1 MNAST
6 SAGGRDVRTQAADTR
21 AHVDTALLIIAKVGL
36 LLVLVMPLVV
46 TRDTF
51 FPFVVGKALYSR
63 VLIEIAF
70 AAWIVLAVRN
80 ASYRPVLSRLMIAF
94 AVYLVVS
101 LIASLAGVSPQRSIW
116 STYERM
122 QGVVDLAHWVA
133 FALVLT
139 SMFRTRQDWRHV
151 LNLSLL
157 IGMVMALMGAAV
169 MVGWELPVYD
179 FLEAGQRIELTL
191 GNPTYVGAYMLINA
205 LIGAGL
211 FVDSFTDRTAGER
224 GGSTARRRRRR
235 RTERRSVGT
244 ASNLLWWRV
253 FWAVAVGLSLWMML
267 ESSTRGA
274 FVGLVGA
281 LAAAAVGYVL
291 WGRLRRLKIV
301 AAVMIVGI
309 VSFGLFLV
317 LGAETAAA
325 QRLAERSY
333 VVERFI
339 QAGQGNDTSLK
350 GRLASVSFG
359 LRGFVEKPLLGWG
372 PENYVVAWGRHYD
385 AEEVGD
391 YRGPPFDQAHNK
403 PIEELT
409 TKGAVGLASYLTLWV
424 LMLWTVSSRVRR
436 LGADREVLTL
446 VMGAAMVGY
455 FAQNLFLFDTP
466 TTVLQ
471 FVVLLGFAVSLDTT
485 YDGMRKTSQG
495 VGWIGRSA
503 AAVLDRLRVRDLGT
517 RAARNPAVG
526 WACAAV
532 LAVLVGMTVY
542 MGNVR
547 VYQAAIEANS
557 AVVRQG
563 PTWSQRLDHFE
574 RSMDLFSPLA
584 NYPRQYMLT
593 SLNSA
598 WDALPSAGVVARA
611 MDMVDRAA
619 VEIEA
624 SEPEWWAAYVNL
636 AAVYQNAAS
645 LDPSYAEV
653 ARGYVETAEKLAP
666 ETPGV
671 VVIKARQ
678 EKLEE
683 TQESPSGP

>member
-1 MNAST
+1 MD
-6 SAGGRDVRTQAADTR
+6 R
-21 AHVDTALLIIAKVGL
+21 ALLIAARAGV

-70 AAWIVLAVRN
+70 AVWIVLAVRS
-80 ASYRPVLSRLMIAF
+80 ASYRPVRSRLMIAF
-94 AVYLVVS
+94 AVYVAVS
-101 LIASLAGVSPQRSIW
+101 LAASFAGVSLQRSIW

-122 QGVVDLAHWVA
+122 QGVVDLAHWLA

-139 SMFRTRQDWRHV
+139 SVFRTRQDWRHV
-151 LNLSLL
+151 LNLNLL
-157 IGMVMALMGAAV
+157 IGMVMALMGTAV

-205 LIGAGL
+205 LIGTGL
-211 FVDSFTDRTAGER
+211 FVDSFTDHTPGER
-224 GGSTARRRRRR
+224 GSAAARRRRRR
-235 RTERRSVGT
+235 RQTGRSGGR
-244 ASNLLWWRV
+244 AESNVLWWRV
-253 FWAVAVGLSLWMML
+253 FWAAAVALSLWMML

-274 FVGLVGA
+274 LVGLVAALTALAVGYLLWGRRTRIK
-281 LAAAAVGYVL
+281 LAAAA
-291 WGRLRRLKIV
+291 
-301 AAVMIVGI
+301 MIVGI
-309 VSFGLFLV
+309 AVFGLFLV

-325 QRLAERSY
+325 QRLADRSY
-333 VVERFI
+333 VIERFI
-339 QAGQGNDTSLK
+339 QTGQGNDTSLK

-359 LRGFVEKPLLGWG
+359 LRGFADKPLFGWG

-385 AEEVGD
+385 AEEIGD
-391 YRGPPFDQAHNK
+391 YSGPPFDQAHNK

-409 TKGAVGLASYLTLWV
+409 TKGAIGLASYLTLWV
-424 LMLWTVSSRVRR
+424 LMLWTVSSRVRS

-485 YDGMRKTSQG
+485 YDGMRKASAG
-495 VGWIGRSA
+495 VGWTGRSA
-503 AAVLDRLRVRDLGT
+503 AAVLDRLRVRDLAT

-557 AVVRQG
+557 AVVRRG
-563 PTWSQRLDHFE
+563 PTWSQRLDHLE
-574 RSMDLFSPLA
+574 RSMDLFPPLA

-598 WDALPSAGVVARA
+598 WDDLPNAEVVARA
-611 MDMVDRAA
+611 MAMVDRAA

-624 SEPEWWAAYVNL
+624 SEPEW
-636 AAVYQNAAS
+636 
-645 LDPSYAEV
+645 
-653 ARGYVETAEKLAP
+653 
-666 ETPGV
+666 
-671 VVIKARQ
+671 
-678 EKLEE
+678 
-683 TQESPSGP
+683 

>member
-485 YDGMRKTSQG
+485 YDGMRKTSAG
-495 VGWIGRSA
+495 IGWTRSA

-547 VYQAAIEANS
+547 IYQAAIEANS

-574 RSMDLFSPLA
+574 RSMDLFPPLA

-593 SLNSA
+593 SLNSS
-598 WDALPSAGVVARA
+598 WDALSNTAVVARA

>member
-80 ASYRPVLSRLMIAF
+80 VSYRPVLSRLMIAF
-94 AVYLVVS
+94 AGYLVVS

-133 FALVLT
+133 FALALT
-139 SMFRTRQDWRHV
+139 SVFRIRQDWRHV

-157 IGMVMALMGAAV
+157 IGVVMALMGAAV

-424 LMLWTVSSRVRR
+424 LMLWTISSRVRR

-485 YDGMRKTSQG
+485 YDGMRKTSAG
-495 VGWIGRSA
+495 IGWTRSA

-574 RSMDLFSPLA
+574 RSMDLFPPLA

-593 SLNSA
+593 SLNSS
-598 WDALPSAGVVARA
+598 WDALSNTAVVARA

>member
-1 MNAST
+1 M
-6 SAGGRDVRTQAADTR
+6 DTR
-21 AHVDTALLIIAKVGL
+21 AHVDRALLIIAKAGV

-122 QGVVDLAHWVA
+122 QGVVDLAHWAA

-139 SMFRTRQDWRHV
+139 SMFRIRQDWRHV

-157 IGMVMALMGAAV
+157 ICVIMALMGAAV

-205 LIGAGL
+205 LIGVGL
-211 FVDSFTDRTAGER
+211 FVDSFTDRTSGER
-224 GGSTARRRRRR
+224 GSAAMRRRRRRR
-235 RTERRSVGT
+235 RTGRRSGGIT
-244 ASNLLWWRV
+244 ESNVPWWRL
-253 FWAVAVGLSLWMML
+253 FWAASVALSLWMML

-274 FVGLVGA
+274 FVGLVAA
-281 LAAAAVGYVL
+281 LTALAVGYLL
-291 WGRLRRLKIV
+291 WGRRTRLKL
-301 AAVMIVGI
+301 AAVVVVGGI
-309 VSFGLFLV
+309 VTFGLFLV

-325 QRLAERSY
+325 QRLADRSY
-333 VVERFI
+333 VIERFI
-339 QAGQGNDTSLK
+339 QTGQGNDTSLK

-359 LRGFVEKPLLGWG
+359 LRGFIEKPLLGWG
-372 PENYVVAWGRHYD
+372 PENYVAAWGRHYD

-403 PIEELT
+403 PVEELT
-409 TKGAVGLASYLTLWV
+409 TKGAIGLASYLSLWV
-424 LMLWTVSSRVRR
+424 LMLWIVSSRVRR

-446 VMGAAMVGY
+446 VMGAAMAGY

-471 FVVLLGFAVSLDTT
+471 FMVLLGFAVSLDTT
-485 YDGMRKTSQG
+485 YDGVLKTSA
-495 VGWIGRSA
+495 S
-503 AAVLDRLRVRDLGT
+503 VR
-517 RAARNPAVG
+517 
-526 WACAAV
+526 
-532 LAVLVGMTVY
+532 
-542 MGNVR
+542 
-547 VYQAAIEANS
+547 
-557 AVVRQG
+557 
-563 PTWSQRLDHFE
+563 
-574 RSMDLFSPLA
+574 
-584 NYPRQYMLT
+584 
-593 SLNSA
+593 
-598 WDALPSAGVVARA
+598 
-611 MDMVDRAA
+611 VDRAERGCSSRPAPSPRTSYPGSQAARCRLVRRRCIGLTGRDDGLHGEREGLPGRFRGEQRRGEAGAHLVTEARPLRTVDGA
-619 VEIEA
+619 V
-624 SEPEWWAAYVNL
+624 SAACQLHATVH
-636 AAVYQNAAS
+636 AHQ
-645 LDPSYAEV
+645 
-653 ARGYVETAEKLAP
+653 
-666 ETPGV
+666 
-671 VVIKARQ
+671 
-678 EKLEE
+678 LEQRLE
-683 TQESPSGP
+683 

>member
-1 MNAST
+1 VNAST

-359 LRGFVEKPLLGWG
+359 LRGFAEKPLLGWG

-424 LMLWTVSSRVRR
+424 LMLWTISSRVRR

>member
-1 MNAST
+1 MD
-6 SAGGRDVRTQAADTR
+6 R
-21 AHVDTALLIIAKVGL
+21 ALLIIAKAGV

-94 AVYLVVS
+94 AVYVAVS
-101 LIASLAGVSPQRSIW
+101 LAASFAGVSLQRSIW

-122 QGVVDLAHWVA
+122 QGVVDLAHWLA

-139 SMFRTRQDWRHV
+139 SVFRTRQDWRHV

-157 IGMVMALMGAAV
+157 ICVIMALMGAAV

-205 LIGAGL
+205 LIGVGL

-224 GGSTARRRRRR
+224 GGSTARKRRRR
-235 RTERRSVGT
+235 RTERRGGGR
-244 ASNLLWWRV
+244 AESNVLWWRL
-253 FWAVAVGLSLWMML
+253 FWAAAVALILWMML

-274 FVGLVGA
+274 FVGLVAALTALAVGYLLWGRRTRLK
-281 LAAAAVGYVL
+281 LAAAA
-291 WGRLRRLKIV
+291 
-301 AAVMIVGI
+301 MIVGI
-309 VSFGLFLV
+309 AVFGLFLV

-325 QRLAERSY
+325 QRLADRSY
-333 VVERFI
+333 VIERFI
-339 QAGQGNDTSLK
+339 QTGQGNDTSLK

-359 LRGFVEKPLLGWG
+359 LRGFIEKPLLGWG

-403 PIEELT
+403 PVEELT
-409 TKGAVGLASYLTLWV
+409 TKGAIGLLSYLSLWV
-424 LMLWTVSSRVRR
+424 LMLWTVSSRIRR

-446 VMGAAMVGY
+446 VVGAAMVGY

-471 FVVLLGFAVSLDTT
+471 FMVLMGFAVSLDTT
-485 YDGMRKTSQG
+485 YDGTRKTSAG
-495 VGWIGRSA
+495 VGWRERSA
-503 AAVLDRLRVRDLGT
+503 AAVLDRLRVRDL
-517 RAARNPAVG
+517 NPAVG

-532 LAVLVGMTVY
+532 LAVAVGMAVY

-547 VYQAAIEANS
+547 VYQAAVEANS

-574 RSMDLFSPLA
+574 RSIDRFPPLA
-584 NYPRQYMLT
+584 NYTRQYMVT
-593 SLNSA
+593 SLNSG
-598 WDALPSAGVVARA
+598 WDALSNTGVVARA
-611 MDMVDRAA
+611 MDIVDRAA
-619 VEIEA
+619 AEIES
-624 SEPEWWAAYVNL
+624 SEPEWWEVYVNL
-636 AAVYQNAAS
+636 ALVYQNAAS
-645 LDPSYAEV
+645 LDPSYSEV
-653 ARGYVETAEKLAP
+653 ARVYAETAEKLAP

-671 VVIKARQ
+671 VAIKARQ

-683 TQESPSGP
+683 ALRSPSGP

>member
-6 SAGGRDVRTQAADTR
+6 SARGRDVRTQAADTR

-485 YDGMRKTSQG
+485 YDGMRKTSAG
-495 VGWIGRSA
+495 IGWTRSA

-574 RSMDLFSPLA
+574 RSMDLFPPLA

-593 SLNSA
+593 SLNSS
-598 WDALPSAGVVARA
+598 WDALSNTAVVARA

>member
-1 MNAST
+1 M
-6 SAGGRDVRTQAADTR
+6 QAADAR
-21 AHVDTALLIIAKVGL
+21 AYVDRALLIIAKTGL
-36 LLVLVMPLVV
+36 LLVLAMPLVV

-70 AAWIVLAVRN
+70 AVWIVLAVRN

-101 LIASLAGVSPQRSIW
+101 LIASFAGVSLQRSIW

-122 QGVVDLAHWVA
+122 QGVVDLAHWLA
-133 FALVLT
+133 FALALT
-139 SMFRTRQDWRHV
+139 SVFRTRQDWRHV

-157 IGMVMALMGAAV
+157 TGVVMALMGAAV

-179 FLEAGQRIELTL
+179 FLEAGQRIDAHAWKPYLRRGVHADQRADRDRTS
-191 GNPTYVGAYMLINA
+191 P
-205 LIGAGL
+205 
-211 FVDSFTDRTAGER
+211 VDSFTDPDGLKER
-224 GGSTARRRRRR
+224 GSAAAGRRRRR
-235 RTERRSVGT
+235 RTLSEPGAGT
-244 ASNLLWWRV
+244 PRPPCSGGGV
-253 FWAVAVGLSLWMML
+253 FWAGGGCSQPVDDAGEQHEGRPRRPGRSAGSCIGGVRAVGKAQERSRSPQWSM
-267 ESSTRGA
+267 
-274 FVGLVGA
+274 
-281 LAAAAVGYVL
+281 
-291 WGRLRRLKIV
+291 IV
-301 AAVMIVGI
+301 AIAA
-309 VSFGLFLV
+309 FGLFLV

-333 VVERFI
+333 VIERFI
-339 QAGQGNDTSLK
+339 QTGQGNDTSLK

-359 LRGFVEKPLLGWG
+359 LRGFAEKPLLGWG

-403 PIEELT
+403 PVEELT
-409 TKGAVGLASYLTLWV
+409 TKGAIGLASYLSLWL
-424 LMLWTVSSRVRR
+424 LMLWIVASRIRR

-446 VMGAAMVGY
+446 IMGAAMAGY

-471 FVVLLGFAVSLDTT
+471 FMVLVGFAVSLDTT
-485 YDGMRKTSQG
+485 YDSVRKTSS
-495 VGWIGRSA
+495 GWIARSVG
-503 AAVLDRLRVRDLGT
+503 AVVDRLQVRDLAT
-517 RAARNPAVG
+517 RAFREPAVG
-526 WACAAV
+526 WAGAAV
-532 LAVLVGMTVY
+532 LAVVVGMTVY
-542 MGNVR
+542 LGNVR
-547 VYQAAIEANS
+547 VYQAALEVNS
-557 AVVRQG
+557 AVVRRG

-574 RSMDLFSPLA
+574 RSMSLFPPLA
-584 NYPRQYMLT
+584 NYTRQYMLI

-598 WDALPSAGVVARA
+598 WDDLPNAEVVARA
-611 MDMVDRAA
+611 MAMVDRAA
-619 VEIEA
+619 VEVEA
-624 SEPEWWAAYVNL
+624 SEPEWWAVYVNL
-636 AAVYQNAAS
+636 AVAYQNAAS

-653 ARGYVETAEKLAP
+653 ARVYAETAEKLAP

-671 VVIKARQ
+671 VAIKARQ

-683 TQESPSGP
+683 ALSTPSAP

>member
-1 MNAST
+1 MD
-6 SAGGRDVRTQAADTR
+6 R
-21 AHVDTALLIIAKVGL
+21 ALLIAARAGV

-139 SMFRTRQDWRHV
+139 SVFHTRQDWRHV

-157 IGMVMALMGAAV
+157 IGVVMALMGAAV

-179 FLEAGQRIELTL
+179 FLEADQRTELTL

-205 LIGAGL
+205 LIGTGL
-211 FVDSFTDRTAGER
+211 LLDSFRHRTSEGQRNAAASRR
-224 GGSTARRRRRR
+224 GRRR
-235 RTERRSVGT
+235 RTERPNVGT
-244 ASNLLWWRV
+244 TSNLLWWRV
-253 FWAVAVGLSLWMML
+253 FWAVAAGLSLWMML

-291 WGRLRRLKIV
+291 WGRLRRLKIA

-309 VSFGLFLV
+309 ASFGLFLV

-359 LRGFVEKPLLGWG
+359 LRGFAEKPLLGWG

-424 LMLWTVSSRVRR
+424 LMLWIVSSRVRR

-446 VMGAAMVGY
+446 VVGAAMVGY

-471 FVVLLGFAVSLDTT
+471 FMVLMGFAVSLDTT
-485 YDGMRKTSQG
+485 YDGTRKTSAG
-495 VGWIGRSA
+495 VGWRERSA
-503 AAVLDRLRVRDLGT
+503 AAVLDRLRVRDL
-517 RAARNPAVG
+517 NPAVG

-532 LAVLVGMTVY
+532 LAVAVGMAVY

-547 VYQAAIEANS
+547 VYQAAVEANS

-574 RSMDLFSPLA
+574 RSIDRFPPLA
-584 NYPRQYMLT
+584 NYTRQYMVT
-593 SLNSA
+593 SLNSG
-598 WDALPSAGVVARA
+598 WDALSNTGVVARA
-611 MDMVDRAA
+611 MDIVDRAA
-619 VEIEA
+619 AEIES
-624 SEPEWWAAYVNL
+624 SEPEWWEVYVNL
-636 AAVYQNAAS
+636 ALVYQNAAS
-645 LDPSYAEV
+645 LDPSYSEV
-653 ARGYVETAEKLAP
+653 ARVYAETAEKLAP

-671 VVIKARQ
+671 VAIKARQ

-683 TQESPSGP
+683 ALRSPSGP

>member
-1 MNAST
+1 M
-6 SAGGRDVRTQAADTR
+6 QAADAR
-21 AHVDTALLIIAKVGL
+21 AYVDRALLIIAKTGL

-70 AAWIVLAVRN
+70 AVWIVLAVRN

-133 FALVLT
+133 FALALT
-139 SMFRTRQDWRHV
+139 SVFRIRQDWRHV

-157 IGMVMALMGAAV
+157 IGVVMALMGAAV

-205 LIGAGL
+205 LIGVGL
-211 FVDSFTDRTAGER
+211 FVDSFTDRPAGER

-235 RTERRSVGT
+235 TLRRGGGRTAPNVF
-244 ASNLLWWRV
+244 WWRV

-274 FVGLVGA
+274 FVGLIGA

-291 WGRLRRLKIV
+291 WGRLRRLKIA

-333 VVERFI
+333 VIERFI
-339 QAGQGNDTSLK
+339 QTGQGNDTSLK

-359 LRGFVEKPLLGWG
+359 LRGFAEKPLLGWG

-403 PIEELT
+403 PVEELT
-409 TKGAVGLASYLTLWV
+409 TKGAIGLASYLSLWL
-424 LMLWTVSSRVRR
+424 LMLWIVASRIRR

-446 VMGAAMVGY
+446 IMGAAMAGY

-471 FVVLLGFAVSLDTT
+471 FMVLVGFAVSLDTT
-485 YDGMRKTSQG
+485 YDGVRKTSS
-495 VGWIGRSA
+495 GWIARSVG
-503 AAVLDRLRVRDLGT
+503 AVVDRLQVRDLAT
-517 RAARNPAVG
+517 RAFREPAVG
-526 WACAAV
+526 WAGAAV
-532 LAVLVGMTVY
+532 LAVVVGMTVY
-542 MGNVR
+542 LGNVR
-547 VYQAAIEANS
+547 VYQAALEVNS
-557 AVVRQG
+557 AVVRRG

-574 RSMDLFSPLA
+574 RSMSLFPPLA
-584 NYPRQYMLT
+584 NYTRQYMLI

-598 WDALPSAGVVARA
+598 WDDLPNAEVVARA
-611 MDMVDRAA
+611 MAMVDRAA
-619 VEIEA
+619 VEVEA
-624 SEPEWWAAYVNL
+624 SEPEWWAAYVSL
-636 AAVYQNAAS
+636 ALVYQNAAS
-645 LDPSYAEV
+645 LDPLYAGI
-653 ARGYVETAEKLAP
+653 ARVYAETAEKLAP

-671 VVIKARQ
+671 VAIKARQ

-683 TQESPSGP
+683 ALRSPSDP

>member
-1 MNAST
+1 M
-6 SAGGRDVRTQAADTR
+6 RT
-21 AHVDTALLIIAKVGL
+21 G
-36 LLVLVMPLVV
+36 
-46 TRDTF
+46 
-51 FPFVVGKALYSR
+51 
-63 VLIEIAF
+63 
-70 AAWIVLAVRN
+70 
-80 ASYRPVLSRLMIAF
+80 
-94 AVYLVVS
+94 
-101 LIASLAGVSPQRSIW
+101 
-116 STYERM
+116 
-122 QGVVDLAHWVA
+122 VA
-133 FALVLT
+133 FALALT
-139 SMFRTRQDWRHV
+139 SVFRTRQDWRHV

-157 IGMVMALMGAAV
+157 IGVVMALMGAAV

-424 LMLWTVSSRVRR
+424 LMLWTISSRVRR

-495 VGWIGRSA
+495 VGWTGRSA

-517 RAARNPAVG
+517 QAARNPAVG

-593 SLNSA
+593 SLNSSLGCSA
-598 WDALPSAGVVARA
+598 QCRGGGEGDGHGGPSGGGDRGERAGVVGGLRQSRCRIPERGVTRSLVRGGRA
-611 MDMVDRAA
+611 GLRRDCR
-619 VEIEA
+619 EA
-624 SEPEWWAAYVNL
+624 GA
-636 AAVYQNAAS
+636 
-645 LDPSYAEV
+645 
-653 ARGYVETAEKLAP
+653 
-666 ETPGV
+666 
-671 VVIKARQ
+671 
-678 EKLEE
+678 
-683 TQESPSGP
+683 

>member
-1 MNAST
+1 M
-6 SAGGRDVRTQAADTR
+6 DTR
-21 AHVDTALLIIAKVGL
+21 AHVDRALLIIAKAGV

-139 SMFRTRQDWRHV
+139 SVFRTRQDWRHV

-157 IGMVMALMGAAV
+157 TGMVMALMGAAV
-169 MVGWELPVYD
+169 MLGWELPVYD

-205 LIGAGL
+205 LIGVGL
-211 FVDSFTDRTAGER
+211 FVDSFTDRTSGER
-224 GGSTARRRRRR
+224 GSAAMRRRRRRR
-235 RTERRSVGT
+235 RTGRRSGGIT
-244 ASNLLWWRV
+244 ESNVPWWRL
-253 FWAVAVGLSLWMML
+253 FWAASVALSLWMML

-274 FVGLVGA
+274 FVGLVAA
-281 LAAAAVGYVL
+281 LTALAVGYLL
-291 WGRLRRLKIV
+291 WGRRTRLKL
-301 AAVMIVGI
+301 AAVVVVGGI
-309 VSFGLFLV
+309 VTFGLFLV

-325 QRLAERSY
+325 QRLADRSY
-333 VVERFI
+333 VIERFI
-339 QAGQGNDTSLK
+339 QTGQGNDTSLE

-403 PIEELT
+403 PVEELT
-409 TKGAVGLASYLTLWV
+409 TKGAIGLASYLSLWL

-436 LGADREVLTL
+436 LGADREVLTFGHGRRHGRILRPEPLPLRHANDGPAIHGPPGVRGEPGHNIRRRAENQRQRRVGRAERGRSSRPAPSPRTSYPGSQAARCRL
-446 VMGAAMVGY
+446 VRRRCIGLTGRDDGLHGEREGLPGRFRGEQRRGEAGAHLVTEARPLRTGRWSC
-455 FAQNLFLFDTP
+455 FRRLP
-466 TTVLQ
+466 TTRD
-471 FVVLLGFAVSLDTT
+471 STC
-485 YDGMRKTSQG
+485 S
-495 VGWIGRSA
+495 SA
-503 AAVLDRLRVRDLGT
+503 
-517 RAARNPAVG
+517 
-526 WACAAV
+526 
-532 LAVLVGMTVY
+532 
-542 MGNVR
+542 
-547 VYQAAIEANS
+547 
-557 AVVRQG
+557 
-563 PTWSQRLDHFE
+563 
-574 RSMDLFSPLA
+574 
-584 NYPRQYMLT
+584 
-593 SLNSA
+593 
-598 WDALPSAGVVARA
+598 
-611 MDMVDRAA
+611 
-619 VEIEA
+619 
-624 SEPEWWAAYVNL
+624 
-636 AAVYQNAAS
+636 
-645 LDPSYAEV
+645 
-653 ARGYVETAEKLAP
+653 
-666 ETPGV
+666 
-671 VVIKARQ
+671 
-678 EKLEE
+678 
-683 TQESPSGP
+683 

>member
-1 MNAST
+1 MD
-6 SAGGRDVRTQAADTR
+6 R
-21 AHVDTALLIIAKVGL
+21 ALLIAARAGV

-70 AAWIVLAVRN
+70 AVWIVLAVRS
-80 ASYRPVLSRLMIAF
+80 ASYRPVRSRLMIAF
-94 AVYLVVS
+94 AVYVAVS
-101 LIASLAGVSPQRSIW
+101 LAASFAGVSLQRSIW

-122 QGVVDLAHWVA
+122 QGVVDLAHWLA

-139 SMFRTRQDWRHV
+139 SVFRTRQDWRHV

-157 IGMVMALMGAAV
+157 IGAVMALMGAAV

-205 LIGAGL
+205 LIGTSL
-211 FVDSFTDRTAGER
+211 FVDSFRDPTPGER
-224 GGSTARRRRRR
+224 GSAAMRRRR
-235 RTERRSVGT
+235 RTRKSGGGRAE
-244 ASNLLWWRV
+244 SNMLWWRV

-274 FVGLVGA
+274 FVGLIGA

-291 WGRLRRLKIV
+291 WGRLRRLKIA
-301 AAVMIVGI
+301 AAVIIVGI

-333 VVERFI
+333 VIERFI
-339 QAGQGNDTSLK
+339 QTGQGNDTSLK

-359 LRGFVEKPLLGWG
+359 LRGFAEKPLLGWG

-403 PIEELT
+403 PVEELT
-409 TKGAVGLASYLTLWV
+409 TKGAIGLTSYLSLWL
-424 LMLWTVSSRVRR
+424 LMLWIISSRVGR
-436 LGADREVLTL
+436 LGADREILTL
-446 VMGAAMVGY
+446 IMGAAMAGY

-485 YDGMRKTSQG
+485 YDGMRKASAG
-495 VGWIGRSA
+495 VGWTGRSA
-503 AAVLDRLRVRDLGT
+503 AAVLDRLRVRDLAT
-517 RAARNPAVG
+517 RAFREPAVG

-557 AVVRQG
+557 AVVRRG

-574 RSMDLFSPLA
+574 RSMSLFPPLA

-598 WDALPSAGVVARA
+598 WDALSSTEVVVRA

-619 VEIEA
+619 VEVEA
-624 SEPEWWAAYVNL
+624 SEPEWWAAYVSL
-636 AAVYQNAAS
+636 ALVYQNAAS
-645 LDPSYAEV
+645 LDPLYAGI
-653 ARGYVETAEKLAP
+653 ARVYAETAEKLAP

-671 VVIKARQ
+671 VAIKARQ

-683 TQESPSGP
+683 ALRSPSDP

>member
-1 MNAST
+1 M
-6 SAGGRDVRTQAADTR
+6 DTR
-21 AHVDTALLIIAKVGL
+21 AHVDRALLIIAKAGV

-80 ASYRPVLSRLMIAF
+80 ASYRPVRSRLMIAF

-139 SMFRTRQDWRHV
+139 SVFRTRQDWRHV

-205 LIGAGL
+205 LIGVGL
-211 FVDSFTDRTAGER
+211 FVDSFTDRTSGER
-224 GGSTARRRRRR
+224 GSAAMRRRRRRR
-235 RTERRSVGT
+235 RTGRRSGGIT
-244 ASNLLWWRV
+244 ESNVPWWRL
-253 FWAVAVGLSLWMML
+253 FWAASVALSLWMML

-274 FVGLVGA
+274 FVGLVAA
-281 LAAAAVGYVL
+281 LTALAVGYLL
-291 WGRLRRLKIV
+291 WGRRTRLKL
-301 AAVMIVGI
+301 AAVVVIGGI
-309 VSFGLFLV
+309 VTFGLFLV

-325 QRLAERSY
+325 QRLADRSY
-333 VVERFI
+333 VIERFI
-339 QAGQGNDTSLK
+339 QTGQGNDTSLK

-359 LRGFVEKPLLGWG
+359 LRGFIEKPLLGWG

-403 PIEELT
+403 PVEELT
-409 TKGAVGLASYLTLWV
+409 TKGAIGLASYLSLWL
-424 LMLWTVSSRVRR
+424 LMLWIISSRVRR

-446 VMGAAMVGY
+446 VMGAAMAGY

-485 YDGMRKTSQG
+485 YDGVRKTSAG
-495 VGWIGRSA
+495 VGWATRTVG
-503 AAVLDRLRVRDLGT
+503 AVVDRLQVRELAT
-517 RAARNPAVG
+517 RAVRQPAVG
-526 WACAAV
+526 WAGAAA
-532 LAVLVGMTVY
+532 LAVVVGMTVY
-542 MGNVR
+542 LGNVR
-547 VYQAAIEANS
+547 VYQAALEVNK
-557 AVVRQG
+557 AVARRG
-563 PTWSQRLDHFE
+563 PAWSQRLDHFD
-574 RSMDLFSPLA
+574 RSMELFPPLA

-598 WDALPSAGVVARA
+598 WDALSSAGVVARA
-611 MDMVDRAA
+611 MDMVDQAA

-636 AAVYQNAAS
+636 ALVYQNAAS
-645 LDPSYAEV
+645 LDPLYAGV
-653 ARGYVETAEKLAP
+653 ARVYAETAEKLAP

-671 VVIKARQ
+671 VFMKARQ

-683 TQESPSGP
+683 ALSTPSAP

>member
-485 YDGMRKTSQG
+485 YDGMRKTSAG
-495 VGWIGRSA
+495 IGWTRSA

-574 RSMDLFSPLA
+574 RSMDLFPPLA

-593 SLNSA
+593 SLNSS